1 MKEEVIKC
9 PACLKNSGYTTE
21 TDFLENQFESI
32 YENRFATKNTNG
44 YINDGFEVMCDRCG
58 FEFHI
63 YGYVPEP
70 EIKIHNTVDGRAFL
84 EARNIK
90 WPSFIKDDWDLRA
103 FESVLTHLVNYG
115 YEKTK
120 KYYAK
125 FGKDYTNSLKFLKDK
140 IKPVKVKKETEEEEF
155 ENFDATKAL
164 RNFSE
169 GQKPVEIENYLAF
182 PPVVLPKEPWY
193 KRIWNKIKE

>member
-1 MKEEVIKC
+1 MKKEVIKC

-70 EIKIHNTVDGRAFL
+70 LIEIQKTIDGRAFL

-90 WPSFIKDDWDLRA
+90 WPSFIKDFYDLKA
-103 FESVLTHLVNYG
+103 FESVLTHLVNDG

-120 KYYAK
+120 KYYSGSKGTWLKA
-125 FGKDYTNSLKFLKDK
+125 LKFLKDK